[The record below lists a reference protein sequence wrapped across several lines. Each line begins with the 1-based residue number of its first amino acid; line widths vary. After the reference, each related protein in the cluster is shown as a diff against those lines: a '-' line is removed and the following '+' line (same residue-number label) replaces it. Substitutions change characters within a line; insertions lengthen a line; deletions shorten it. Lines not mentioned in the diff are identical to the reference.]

1 MKVYTEM
8 IISMVTGEVLSEKSF
23 DYDGAIAYCKG
34 ATDDQKSLGQEQMAL
49 FNEVAGHYS
58 DVFLNAQNIMASL
71 KAAWQPVVNRG
82 INQYGFSLPED
93 SALRSSATTNIG
105 NQYKNAAAAS
115 GERMAAVGG
124 GNVALPSGVEN
135 AAKRNLAVEA
145 AQADANAQL
154 GITEKG
160 FDVGRENFLNASKI
174 MASAPGEL
182 FNPATAASE
191 AATGAGTAASKTQSE
206 ISEEEAAASPW
217 SVVGGILGGAASSFV
232 GGLSSSMFRPKAP
245 PSSSVGANGP
255 GIQEGGGIG
264 S

>member
-1 MKVYTEM
+1 
-8 IISMVTGEVLSEKSF
+8 MVTGEVLSEKSF
-23 DYDGAIAYCKG
+23 DYEGAVAYCKG
-34 ATDDQKSLGQEQMAL
+34 ATDDQKSLGQQQMAL
-49 FNEVAGHYS
+49 YDQVANNYAK
-58 DVFLNAQNIMASL
+58 VFQNSSNIMASL
-71 KAAWQPVVNRG
+71 QSVWQPVIDRG

-93 SALRSSATTNIG
+93 SALRSMATSSIG
-105 NQYKNAAAAS
+105 QQYKNAAAAS

-135 AAKRNLAVEA
+135 AARRNLAVEA

-232 GGLSSSMFRPKAP
+232 GGL
-245 PSSSVGANGP
+245 
-255 GIQEGGGIG
+255 
-264 S
+264 